1 MVIRARGSDDNII
14 VRRNCWKNHSEES
27 LKRQKPA
34 ALLLLQ
40 EVMITLSI
48 MFNLYGVLSPRMR
61 KMWQNANHE
70 ADPSSLCSSKS
81 TLDQTAGKG
90 NW

>member
-1 MVIRARGSDDNII
+1 MERVKAMVIRARGSDDNII
-14 VRRNCWKNHSEES
+14 KS

-40 EVMITLSI
+40 EVMITLSM